1 MIGLKSTLAGAGNF
15 KRVLL
20 CGLLSLFLL
29 AGPLFAGRLKV
40 ERIEFVGNRAFTVR
54 QLKEVIKTER
64 KKPFNNK
71 LLNLDR
77 ILLTN
82 YYQMHGFLDMWV
94 DARFKRKGDKIFVT
108 YTISE
113 GKQYYLGKIQIHGAQ
128 LVPPERFRG
137 AFKIKAGEIYNRQ
150 KIEEGLNRIENYY
163 YNHGKPY
170 VVLDYRED
178 RRDSLV
184 DVAVNIQE
192 NETVVIGDIAY
203 EGLRR
208 VKSFIIRR
216 ELEIKKGDLYSRDKI
231 NRSKK
236 NIYSTG
242 LFDFVGMSLEPLDS
256 SRTRVRL
263 KITVVER
270 KSLWVGAKFGV
281 AYEQAT
287 IYGGSFDFTLE
298 FGNRD
303 LFGTGRTVYLQIIP
317 SLSYDFVSHDLVNTK
332 NQYSL
337 TYIEP
342 WIGYTRTPGIFQIA
356 YYQVRPINSASY
368 NNFVSFFQV
377 KHDFPRHWRVTSTLQ
392 FSQVQILQ
400 DQPLDS
406 LFFAQT
412 RGQDAIYSFNGSLV
426 RDYRDNY
433 LVPLDG
439 YLFEMNAKF
448 AYSITRVD
456 SSGQRRLNRFLKL
469 VTQWIRYQKFPLKRN
484 WILATRIRG
493 GSIIEFGKL
502 GEIPLTERFFLG
514 GASSVRG
521 YPEQLLGPVSY
532 DPSGHPVAL
541 GGKLLLLGNVELRF
555 PIFWL
560 FWGEIFF
567 DAGNVWAQ
575 NQDFRP
581 TDIKT
586 TTGAG
591 LAFITPV
598 GPIRFD
604 YGIKH
609 RQQPGESP
617 GEFHI
622 GISFAF

>member
-1 MIGLKSTLAGAGNF
+1 MTGLRLTLAGAGNF
-15 KRVLL
+15 KQ
-20 CGLLSLFLL
+20 LSLTFFLL
-29 AGPLFAGRLKV
+29 LMIGTSVLAGRLKV
-40 ERIEFVGNRAFTVR
+40 ERIEFVGNRTFTAR
-54 QLKEVIKTER
+54 QLREVIKTER

-82 YYQMHGFLDMWV
+82 YYQMHGFLEVWV
-94 DARFKRKGDKIFVT
+94 DARFKRKGDRISVT

-113 GKQYYLGKIQIHGAQ
+113 GKRYYLGGIEIRGAK
-128 LVPPERFRG
+128 LVPAERFRK
-137 AFKIKAGEIYNRQ
+137 AFKINPGDVYNRQ

-170 VVLDYRED
+170 VVLDYREN
-178 RRDSLV
+178 RRDSLI
-184 DVAVNIQE
+184 DVQVNIQE
-192 NETVVIGDIAY
+192 NETVVIADIAY
-203 EGLRR
+203 EGLQR

-216 ELEIKKGDLYSRDKI
+216 ELEIKKGEVYSREKI

-242 LFDFVGMSLEPLDS
+242 LFDFVGMSLEPLGN
-256 SRTRVRL
+256 SRSRVRL
-263 KITVVER
+263 KIKVVER

-303 LFGTGRTVYLQIIP
+303 LFGTGRTVFLQVIP

-356 YYQVRPINSASY
+356 YYQVRPINSANY

-377 KHDFPRHWRVTSTLQ
+377 KHDFSNHWRASSTLQ
-392 FSQVQILQ
+392 FSQVQILE

-406 LFFAQT
+406 VFFAQT
-412 RGQDAIYSFNGSLV
+412 RGQDAIYSFTGSLV

-439 YLFEMNAKF
+439 YLFEINGKF

-469 VTQWIRYQKFPLKRN
+469 VAQWNRYQHFPFRRN

-493 GSIIEFGKL
+493 GTIAEFGKL

-532 DPSGHPVAL
+532 DLSGRPVAL
-541 GGKLLLLGNVELRF
+541 GGKLMVLGNVELRF

-567 DAGNVWAQ
+567 DAGNVWAE
-575 NQDFRP
+575 NRDFRV
-581 TDIKT
+581 TDIRT
-586 TTGAG
+586 TSGAG
-591 LAFITPV
+591 MAFITPV

-604 YGIKH
+604 YGFKL
-609 RQQPGESP
+609 RRKPGESP